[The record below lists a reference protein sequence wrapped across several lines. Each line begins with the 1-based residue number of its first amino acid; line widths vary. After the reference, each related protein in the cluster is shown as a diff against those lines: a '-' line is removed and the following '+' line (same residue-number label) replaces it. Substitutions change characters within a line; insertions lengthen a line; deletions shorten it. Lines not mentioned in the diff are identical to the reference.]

1 MTRIKCPKCEFIN
14 EEGRPTCSRCG
25 NTLPLVKIQ
34 AVAPPPPLERLHP
47 QMNQIQ
53 FRRGQVVAGRYT
65 VLNMIGRGG
74 MGCIYHVR
82 DNALHEE
89 VALKTLLP
97 QFVRDK
103 MVVERFFNEARIARA
118 LSHPNIVR
126 VHDIGVTGDIIYISM
141 ELIRGKSLRSM
152 LETSVTEDYIPFKEA
167 MKITDQLCAALEYA
181 HRHTIHRD
189 IKPENVMVCDDGTVK
204 LMDFGISKLMDSS
217 RLTGTSII
225 MGTPMYMSPEQL
237 RNSANVDA
245 RADIYSIGVMLYEIL
260 TGNLPT
266 SLSKPASQITRGIPS
281 AVDSIVAKCVEPD
294 PEKRFQSVTDLR
306 AALERFVTDGK
317 PVRTGKTHAGTIADE
332 GGELEE
338 AAPWGRRI
346 VGGLLIAAIA
356 GLTAA
361 GFYTLEVA
369 RRAQVEKALA
379 ATALPQ
385 MELEPGQVFKQLAEL
400 RGRLRNLLA
409 EIAGRYSFAATVLA
423 GADEAWEKAAAAA
436 VQDPSAAME
445 PARVALQAYL
455 GPLAV
460 PQGMVFVPP
469 GNTFI
474 AGTQVTV
481 GGFFMDAAE
490 VTVADYKRFCDSKN
504 WTPPYDLASVPRD
517 IPVSGVTFYDALAY
531 AAWKKKSLPTEPQW
545 ARAAYGDTSVFY
557 PWGGGAW
564 KDGAANTLD
573 GDDGYEYAAPAESL
587 QDSAANTLDGD
598 DGQEYAAPVESL
610 QDSAA
615 KTPEQ
620 VKSFPLDKSWVG
632 CYDMV
637 GNVAEWTRSMYSDAP
652 YDPADGREDLAAIT
666 FGTLLTI
673 RGGSFMGKEM
683 TLQTRVPYA
692 YEGAWGN
699 LGFRCAAEMP
709 NSLEGLRALAE
720 KTLAG
725 R

>member
-1 MTRIKCPKCEFIN
+1 LPEGEQEMARIKCPKCDFIN

-34 AVAPPPPLERLHP
+34 AMAPPPPPENRHP
-47 QMNQIQ
+47 QMDQIQ

-65 VLNMIGRGG
+65 VLSMIGRGG

-82 DNALHEE
+82 DNALREE

-167 MKITDQLCAALEYA
+167 LKITGQLCAALEYA

-245 RADIYSIGVMLYEIL
+245 RADIYSVGVMLYELL

-266 SLSKPASQITRGIPS
+266 SLSKPASQITRGIP
-281 AVDSIVAKCVEPD
+281 AAIDSIVAKCVEPD
-294 PEKRFQSVTDLR
+294 PEKRFQSASDLR
-306 AALERFVTDGK
+306 AALEQFATGGK
-317 PVRTGKTHAGTIADE
+317 PARTRGTRAGTAADE
-332 GGELEE
+332 GGELEG

-361 GFYTLEVA
+361 GFYTLEAA
-369 RRAQVEKALA
+369 RRAQIEKALA
-379 ATALPQ
+379 VTASPQ
-385 MELEPGQVFKQLAEL
+385 MEQEPGQVFNQLKEL

-409 EIAGRYSFAATVLA
+409 ELAGSDRFAATVLA
-423 GADEAWEKAAAAA
+423 GADAAWEKAEAGAAQDPAAAI
-436 VQDPSAAME
+436 E
-445 PARVALQAYL
+445 PALLALQAYL
-455 GPLAV
+455 GPLAT

-469 GNTFI
+469 GNTLI

-481 GGFFMDAAE
+481 GGFFMDATE
-490 VTVADYKRFCDSKN
+490 VTVADYRDFCGAKN
-504 WTPPYDLASVPRD
+504 WTPPGDLASAPRD
-517 IPVSGVTFYDALAY
+517 IPVSGVAFYDALAY

-545 ARAAYGDTSVFY
+545 ARAAYGDTSVSY
-557 PWGGGAW
+557 PWEGGAW
-564 KDGAANTLD
+564 QDGAANTLD
-573 GDDGYEYAAPAESL
+573 GDDGREYAAP
-587 QDSAANTLDGD
+587 
-598 DGQEYAAPVESL
+598 
-610 QDSAA
+610 
-615 KTPEQ
+615 
-620 VKSFPLDKSWVG
+620 VKSFPLDKSWAG
-632 CYDMV
+632 CYDVV
-637 GNVAEWTRSMYSDAP
+637 GNVAEWTRSMYSEAP
-652 YDPADGREDLAAIT
+652 YDPADGREDLAKIW

-692 YEGAWGN
+692 YEGAWEN

-709 NSLEGLRALAE
+709 NTLEGLRALAE
-720 KTLAG
+720 KILAG

>member
-1 MTRIKCPKCEFIN
+1 MARIKCPKCDFIN

-34 AVAPPPPLERLHP
+34 AVAPPPPPERRHP
-47 QMNQIQ
+47 EMNQIQ

-65 VLNMIGRGG
+65 VLSMIGRGG

-126 VHDIGVTGDIIYISM
+126 VHDIGVTGEIIYISM
-141 ELIRGKSLRSM
+141 ELVRGKSLRSM
-152 LETSVTEDYIPFKEA
+152 LETSVTEDYIPFKQA
-167 MKITDQLCAALEYA
+167 LKITDQLCAALDYA

-245 RADIYSIGVMLYEIL
+245 RADIYSIGVMLYELL

-266 SLSKPASQITRGIPS
+266 SLSKPASQITRGIPA
-281 AVDSIVAKCVEPD
+281 AVDNIVAKCVEPD
-294 PEKRFQSVTDLR
+294 PEKRFQSAADLR
-306 AALERFVTDGK
+306 AALEQFVTDGK
-317 PVRTGKTHAGTIADE
+317 PARTHRTRNGTILDE
-332 GGELEE
+332 DDETAEG
-338 AAPWGRRI
+338 APWGRRI
-346 VGGLLIAAIA
+346 VGGLLIAVIA

-369 RRAQVEKALA
+369 RRAQIENALA
-379 ATALPQ
+379 ATAGPQ
-385 MELEPGQVFKQLAEL
+385 MELEPGQVFKRLAEL

-409 EIAGRYSFAATVLA
+409 EVAANDDFAAKVLA
-423 GADEAWEKAAAAA
+423 GADAAWEKAAAAA
-436 VQDPSAAME
+436 AQDPAAAME
-445 PARVALQAYL
+445 PAQVALQAYL
-455 GPLAV
+455 GPLTA

-474 AGTQVTV
+474 AGTPVSV
-481 GGFFMDAAE
+481 KGFFIDATE
-490 VTVADYKRFCDSKN
+490 VTVADYLLFCISKN
-504 WTPPYDLASVPRD
+504 WIPPYDGLAAAPQD

-545 ARAAYGDTSVFY
+545 ARAAYGDTSLFY
-557 PWGGGAW
+557 PWEGGAW
-564 KDGAANTLD
+564 QDGAANTL
-573 GDDGYEYAAPAESL
+573 G
-587 QDSAANTLDGD
+587 GD
-598 DGQEYAAPVESL
+598 DGQEYAAPV
-610 QDSAA
+610 
-615 KTPEQ
+615 
-620 VKSFPLDKSWVG
+620 KSFQTDRSWVG

-637 GNVAEWTRSMYSDAP
+637 GNVAEWTRSMYSEAP

-666 FGTLLTI
+666 FGSLLTI

-699 LGFRCAAEMP
+699 LGFRCVTEMP
-709 NSLEGLRALAE
+709 NSIEGLRTLAE
-720 KTLAG
+720 KILTG

>member
-1 MTRIKCPKCEFIN
+1 MARIKCPKCDFIN

-34 AVAPPPPLERLHP
+34 PIAPPPPPERLHP

-65 VLNMIGRGG
+65 VLSMIGRGG

-167 MKITDQLCAALEYA
+167 LKITDQLCAALEYA

-245 RADIYSIGVMLYEIL
+245 RADIYSIGVMLYELL

-294 PEKRFQSVTDLR
+294 PEKRFQSASELR
-306 AALERFVTDGK
+306 AALEQFVTVGK
-317 PVRTGKTHAGTIADE
+317 PALTRRTRDGTILDE
-332 GGELEE
+332 DDETAE

-346 VGGLLIAAIA
+346 IGGLLIAAIA

-369 RRAQVEKALA
+369 RRAQGEKARA

-385 MELEPGQVFKQLAEL
+385 MEQEPGQVFKKVAEL

-409 EIAGRYSFAATVLA
+409 EIASRDRFAADVLA
-423 GADEAWEKAAAAA
+423 RADEAWEKAAAAA
-436 VQDPSAAME
+436 AQDPAAAME
-445 PARVALQAYL
+445 PAQVALQSYL
-455 GPLAV
+455 GPLV
-460 PQGMVFVPP
+460 TPQQGMVFVPP

-474 AGTQVTV
+474 AGTIVTV
-481 GGFFMDAAE
+481 KGFFMDAAE
-490 VTVADYKRFCDSKN
+490 VTVADYRRFCESAN
-504 WTPPYDLASVPRD
+504 WPPPYDLASVPQD

-531 AAWKKKSLPTEPQW
+531 AAWARKSLPTEPQW
-545 ARAAYGDTSVFY
+545 ARAAHSNTSLFY
-557 PWGGGAW
+557 PWEGGAW
-564 KDGAANTLD
+564 QDRAANTLD
-573 GDDGYEYAAPAESL
+573 GDDDYEYAAP
-587 QDSAANTLDGD
+587 
-598 DGQEYAAPVESL
+598 
-610 QDSAA
+610 
-615 KTPEQ
+615 
-620 VKSFPLDKSWVG
+620 VKSFQTDRSWTG

-637 GNVAEWTRSMYSDAP
+637 GNVAEWTRSIYSDAP
-652 YDPADGREDLAAIT
+652 YDPTDGREDLAAIT
-666 FGTLLTI
+666 FGTQVTI
-673 RGGSFMGKEM
+673 RGGSFMDKAA

-692 YEGAWGN
+692 FEGAWAN
-699 LGFRCAAEMP
+699 LGFRCVVEMP
-709 NSLEGLRALAE
+709 NSLESLRALAE
-720 KTLAG
+720 KILAG

>member
-1 MTRIKCPKCEFIN
+1 MTRIKCPKCDFIN

-34 AVAPPPPLERLHP
+34 AVVPPPPPERHHP
-47 QMNQIQ
+47 EMNQIQ

-97 QFVRDK
+97 QFIRDK

-141 ELIRGKSLRSM
+141 ELVRGKSLRSM
-152 LETSVTEDYIPFKEA
+152 LETSVTEDYIPFKQA
-167 MKITDQLCAALEYA
+167 LKITDQLCAALEYA

-245 RADIYSIGVMLYEIL
+245 RADIYSVGVMLYELL

-266 SLSKPASQITRGIPS
+266 SLSKPASQITRGIP
-281 AVDSIVAKCVEPD
+281 AAIDSIVAKCVEPD
-294 PEKRFQSVTDLR
+294 PEKRFQSASDLR
-306 AALERFVTDGK
+306 AALEQFVTDGK
-317 PVRTGKTHAGTIADE
+317 AARTRRTRAGTIVDKS
-332 GGELEE
+332 GELAE

-346 VGGLLIAAIA
+346 VGAVLIAAIA

-385 MELEPGQVFKQLAEL
+385 IDQEPGQIFKQLTEL

-409 EIAGRYSFAATVLA
+409 ETAGRDKFAADVLTA
-423 GADEAWEKAAAAA
+423 ADLAWEKAAAAA
-436 VQDPSAAME
+436 ALDPATAME
-445 PARVALQAYL
+445 AAQIALQSYL
-455 GPLAV
+455 GPLV
-460 PQGMVFVPP
+460 TPQGMVFVPP
-469 GNTFI
+469 GNTLI
-474 AGTQVTV
+474 AGTPVTV
-481 GGFFMDAAE
+481 YGFFMDAAE
-490 VTVADYKRFCDSKN
+490 VTVADYRRFCDDAN
-504 WTPPYDLASVPRD
+504 WTPPYDDLASAPQD

-531 AAWKKKSLPTEPQW
+531 AAWAKKSLPTESQW
-545 ARAAYGDTSVFY
+545 ARAAYGDTSLFY
-557 PWGGGAW
+557 PWAGVAW
-564 KDGAANTLD
+564 QESAANTFD
-573 GDDGYEYAAPAESL
+573 GDDGHEF
-587 QDSAANTLDGD
+587 
-598 DGQEYAAPVESL
+598 AAPV
-610 QDSAA
+610 
-615 KTPEQ
+615 
-620 VKSFPLDKSWVG
+620 KSFQTDKSWTG

-637 GNVAEWTRSMYSDAP
+637 GNVAEWTRSIYSDAP

-666 FGTLLTI
+666 FATQLTI
-673 RGGSFMGKEM
+673 RGGSFMGKET

-692 YEGAWGN
+692 YEGAWEN
-699 LGFRCAAEMP
+699 LGFRCVAEMP
-709 NSLEGLRALAE
+709 NSLEGLHARAE
-720 KTLAG
+720 KILAG